1 MEKIQNPINQY
12 YPGNEVQ
19 DKVWLFHTLYSVN
32 VSNLCDHR
40 IRGDSDGTLCIV
52 NYYYQTDVSI
62 RQHKTSAW
70 VSKLEGCRETMH
82 NPEWSFL
89 PSLLRFGVIKEK
101 ERQLAI

>member
-19 DKVWLFHTLYSVN
+19 DSVN

-62 RQHKTSAW
+62 RPAQDFCMS
-70 VSKLEGCRETMH
+70 
-82 NPEWSFL
+82 
-89 PSLLRFGVIKEK
+89 IKI
-101 ERQLAI
+101 RGL

>member
-19 DKVWLFHTLYSVN
+19 DIVWLFHTLYSVN

-52 NYYYQTDVSI
+52 NYNYQTDVSI
-62 RQHKTSAW
+62 RPAQDFCMS
-70 VSKLEGCRETMH
+70 
-82 NPEWSFL
+82 
-89 PSLLRFGVIKEK
+89 IKI
-101 ERQLAI
+101 RGL

>member
-12 YPGNEVQ
+12 YPGDEVQ
-19 DKVWLFHTLYSVN
+19 DSVN

-62 RQHKTSAW
+62 RPAQDFCMS
-70 VSKLEGCRETMH
+70 
-82 NPEWSFL
+82 
-89 PSLLRFGVIKEK
+89 IKI
-101 ERQLAI
+101 RGL